1 MVTAM
6 KTAMILA
13 AGKGE
18 RMRPLT
24 DHTPKPLLPVGGK
37 PLILWHLEKLAKAG
51 FGRIVI
57 NHAHLGDQIE
67 EILGNGEA
75 FGVELRYS
83 REGEP
88 LETAGGI
95 ATALSLIEGEI
106 FPVVNADVFCDYDFG
121 RFAGIMARMQGET
134 TLAHLVLVDNPPHHP
149 DGDFV
154 LDGNFVKDK
163 DAPFPLPPSPAP
175 SATARGD
182 SGGNESGAD
191 GARGRAHPREAGPL
205 LTARTLTFSGI
216 GIYRRDLFAATEPWK
231 KAPLAPLLKQA
242 MQQGRV
248 TGEHFRGRWMDV
260 GTPERLKEL
269 DREICNQNC

>member
-1 MVTAM
+1 M

-51 FGRIVI
+51 FRRIVI

-67 EILGNGEA
+67 EILGDGEA

-95 ATALSLIEGEI
+95 ATALPLIDGEI
-106 FPVVNADVFCDYDFG
+106 FPVVNADVFCDYDFA
-121 RFAGIMARMQGET
+121 RFAGIMERMQGEQ

-149 DGDFV
+149 KGDFV
-154 LDGNFVKDK
+154 LEADRVKDEVL
-163 DAPFPLPPSPAP
+163 PLTPHAS
-175 SATARGD
+175 R
-182 SGGNESGAD
+182 
-191 GARGRAHPREAGPL
+191 
-205 LTARTLTFSGI
+205 LTFSGI
-216 GIYRRDLFAATEPWK
+216 GIYRRELFAAAEPWK
-231 KAPLAPLLKQA
+231 KAPLAPLLKAA
-242 MQQGRV
+242 MQHGRV
-248 TGEHFRGRWMDV
+248 TGEHYRGRWMDV
-260 GTPERLKEL
+260 GTPERLREL

>member
-1 MVTAM
+1 MVNAM

-37 PLILWHLEKLAKAG
+37 PLILWHIEKLAKAG

-67 EILGNGEA
+67 EILGDGEA

-95 ATALSLIEGEI
+95 ATALPLIDADI
-106 FPVVNADVFCDYDFG
+106 FPVVNADVFCDYGFA
-121 RFAGIMARMQGET
+121 RFADVMARMRDEN

-149 DGDFV
+149 KGDFALAGEKV
-154 LDGNFVKDK
+154 LDGD
-163 DAPFPLPPSPAP
+163 
-175 SATARGD
+175 SAH
-182 SGGNESGAD
+182 S
-191 GARGRAHPREAGPL
+191 
-205 LTARTLTFSGI
+205 LTFSGL
-216 GIYRRDLFAATEPWK
+216 GVYRRELFASTEPWK
-231 KAPLAPLLKQA
+231 KAPLAPLLKDA
-242 MQQGRV
+242 MKMGRV
-248 TGEHFRGRWMDV
+248 TGEHFRGRWLDV
-260 GTPERLKEL
+260 GTPQRLKEL